1 MSKLI
6 SFALSFFSGD
16 KKLYIAL
23 GLSLILLGYFY
34 LRLDS
39 TKAKLEKS
47 QSDLALAL
55 EINRNNEAKLKE
67 LTQIHKAELK
77 AINEANTQK
86 NEVKESVQYVKEY
99 IYKSNENNITKLF
112 NDVVDRLWDAN
123 STSSNQNRN
132 SKSYNSARVINT
144 KPPWKANSKKWTRY
158 FKCLFYAFLQI
169 QTVWNS
175 DKQNKGAK

>member
-1 MSKLI
+1 MINLL
-6 SFALSFFSGD
+6 FGNA
-16 KKLYIAL
+16 KLYIAL
-23 GLSLILLGYFY
+23 VLMAILAGYFY

-39 TKAKLEKS
+39 TKAELEKS

-77 AINEANTQK
+77 AINEANNQK
-86 NEVKESVQYVKEY
+86 NQVQKKVQYVKEY

-123 STSSNQNRN
+123 RTSSNQNRN
-132 SKSYNSARVINT
+132 SKS
-144 KPPWKANSKKWTRY
+144 
-158 FKCLFYAFLQI
+158 
-169 QTVWNS
+169 
-175 DKQNKGAK
+175 

>member
-1 MSKLI
+1 MSNLI

-23 GLSLILLGYFY
+23 AFMAILAGYFY

-47 QSDLALAL
+47 QNDLTLAL
-55 EINRNNEAKLKE
+55 EINKNNEARLKE

-77 AINEANTQK
+77 AINEANNQK
-86 NEVKESVQYVKEY
+86 NEVQKKVQYVKEY
-99 IYKSNENNITKLF
+99 IYKSDENNLTKLF
-112 NDVVDRLWDAN
+112 NNVVDRLWNSN

-132 SKSYNSARVINT
+132 SKSENT
-144 KPPWKANSKKWTRY
+144 TRAANSKPP
-158 FKCLFYAFLQI
+158 
-169 QTVWNS
+169 
-175 DKQNKGAK
+175 

>member
-1 MSKLI
+1 MSNLI

-23 GLSLILLGYFY
+23 GLSFILLGYFY

-55 EINRNNEAKLKE
+55 KVNENNQEKLKE
-67 LTQIHKAELK
+67 LTKIHNAELK
-77 AINEANTQK
+77 ALNEANNQK
-86 NEVKESVQYVKEY
+86 NEVQKKVQYVKEY

-132 SKSYNSARVINT
+132 SKSENTTRATNS
-144 KPPWKANSKKWTRY
+144 KPP
-158 FKCLFYAFLQI
+158 
-169 QTVWNS
+169 
-175 DKQNKGAK
+175 

>member
-1 MSKLI
+1 MINLL
-6 SFALSFFSGD
+6 FGNA
-16 KKLYIAL
+16 KLYIAL
-23 GLSLILLGYFY
+23 ALMAILTGYFY

-47 QSDLALAL
+47 QNDLALAL
-55 EINRNNEAKLKE
+55 EINKNNEARLKE

-77 AINEANTQK
+77 ALNEANNQK
-86 NEVKESVQYVKEY
+86 NQVQERVQYVKEY

-132 SKSYNSARVINT
+132 SKSKNSARVINT
-144 KPPWKANSKKWTRY
+144 KS
-158 FKCLFYAFLQI
+158 
-169 QTVWNS
+169 S
-175 DKQNKGAK
+175 

>member
-1 MSKLI
+1 MINLL
-6 SFALSFFSGD
+6 FGNA
-16 KKLYIAL
+16 KLYIAL
-23 GLSLILLGYFY
+23 VLMAILAGYFY

-77 AINEANTQK
+77 AINEANNQK
-86 NEVKESVQYVKEY
+86 NEVQKKVQYVKEY

-123 STSSNQNRN
+123 RASSNQNRN
-132 SKSYNSARVINT
+132 SKS
-144 KPPWKANSKKWTRY
+144 
-158 FKCLFYAFLQI
+158 
-169 QTVWNS
+169 
-175 DKQNKGAK
+175 

>member
-1 MSKLI
+1 MSSI
-6 SFALSFFSGD
+6 FSYILGD

-23 GLSLILLGYFY
+23 VLMTILAGYFY

-55 EINRNNEAKLKE
+55 EINKNNEARLKE

-77 AINEANTQK
+77 AINEANNQK
-86 NEVKESVQYVKEY
+86 NEVKERIEYVKEY

-132 SKSYNSARVINT
+132 SKSKNSARTTNI
-144 KPPWKANSKKWTRY
+144 KPP
-158 FKCLFYAFLQI
+158 
-169 QTVWNS
+169 
-175 DKQNKGAK
+175 

>member
-1 MSKLI
+1 MINLL
-6 SFALSFFSGD
+6 FGNA
-16 KKLYIAL
+16 KLYIAL
-23 GLSLILLGYFY
+23 VLMAILAGYFY

-77 AINEANTQK
+77 AINEANNQK
-86 NEVKESVQYVKEY
+86 NQVQKKVQYVKEY

-123 STSSNQNRN
+123 RASSNQNRN
-132 SKSYNSARVINT
+132 SKS
-144 KPPWKANSKKWTRY
+144 
-158 FKCLFYAFLQI
+158 
-169 QTVWNS
+169 
-175 DKQNKGAK
+175 

>member
-1 MSKLI
+1 MINLL
-6 SFALSFFSGD
+6 FGNA
-16 KKLYIAL
+16 KLYIAL
-23 GLSLILLGYFY
+23 VLMAILAGYFY

-77 AINEANTQK
+77 AINEANNQK
-86 NEVKESVQYVKEY
+86 NEVQKKVQYVKEY

-112 NDVVDRLWDAN
+112 NDVVDRLWDDNCA
-123 STSSNQNRN
+123 SSNQNRN
-132 SKSYNSARVINT
+132 SKSKNSARTTNI
-144 KPPWKANSKKWTRY
+144 KSP
-158 FKCLFYAFLQI
+158 
-169 QTVWNS
+169 
-175 DKQNKGAK
+175 

>member
-47 QSDLALAL
+47 QSNLALAL

-77 AINEANTQK
+77 AINEANNQK
-86 NEVKESVQYVKEY
+86 NEVQKKVQYVKEY
-99 IYKSNENNITKLF
+99 IYKSNENNLTKLF
-112 NDVVDRLWDAN
+112 NNVVDRLWDDN
-123 STSSNQNRN
+123 STNGNKNRN
-132 SKSYNSARVINT
+132 SKSENT
-144 KPPWKANSKKWTRY
+144 TRTTNIKPP
-158 FKCLFYAFLQI
+158 
-169 QTVWNS
+169 
-175 DKQNKGAK
+175 

>member
-1 MSKLI
+1 MINLL
-6 SFALSFFSGD
+6 FGNA
-16 KKLYIAL
+16 KLYIAL
-23 GLSLILLGYFY
+23 ALMAILTGYFY

-77 AINEANTQK
+77 AINEANNQK
-86 NEVKESVQYVKEY
+86 NEVQKKVQYVKEY
-99 IYKSNENNITKLF
+99 IYKSNENNLTKLF
-112 NDVVDRLWDAN
+112 NDVVDRLWDDN

-132 SKSYNSARVINT
+132 SKSENTTRATNS
-144 KPPWKANSKKWTRY
+144 KPP
-158 FKCLFYAFLQI
+158 
-169 QTVWNS
+169 
-175 DKQNKGAK
+175 

>member
-67 LTQIHKAELK
+67 LAQIHKAELK
-77 AINEANTQK
+77 AINEANNQK
-86 NEVKESVQYVKEY
+86 NEVQKKVQYVKEY

-112 NDVVDRLWDAN
+112 NNVVDRLWDAN
-123 STSSNQNRN
+123 STSGNQNRN
-132 SKSYNSARVINT
+132 SKS
-144 KPPWKANSKKWTRY
+144 
-158 FKCLFYAFLQI
+158 
-169 QTVWNS
+169 
-175 DKQNKGAK
+175 

>member
-1 MSKLI
+1 MINLL
-6 SFALSFFSGD
+6 FGNA
-16 KKLYIAL
+16 KLYIAL

-77 AINEANTQK
+77 AINEANNQK
-86 NEVKESVQYVKEY
+86 NEVQKKVQYVKEY
-99 IYKSNENNITKLF
+99 IYKSNENNLTKLF
-112 NDVVDRLWDAN
+112 NNVVDRLWDAN

-132 SKSYNSARVINT
+132 SKS
-144 KPPWKANSKKWTRY
+144 
-158 FKCLFYAFLQI
+158 
-169 QTVWNS
+169 
-175 DKQNKGAK
+175 

>member
-1 MSKLI
+1 MINLL
-6 SFALSFFSGD
+6 FGNA
-16 KKLYIAL
+16 KLYIAL
-23 GLSLILLGYFY
+23 VLMAILAGYFY

-47 QSDLALAL
+47 RSDLALAL

-77 AINEANTQK
+77 AINEANNQK
-86 NEVKESVQYVKEY
+86 NQVQERVQYVKEY

-123 STSSNQNRN
+123 RASSNQNRN
-132 SKSYNSARVINT
+132 SKS
-144 KPPWKANSKKWTRY
+144 
-158 FKCLFYAFLQI
+158 
-169 QTVWNS
+169 
-175 DKQNKGAK
+175 

>member
-77 AINEANTQK
+77 AINEANNQK
-86 NEVKESVQYVKEY
+86 NQVQERVQYVKEY

-112 NDVVDRLWDAN
+112 NDVVDRLWDDN

-132 SKSYNSARVINT
+132 SKS
-144 KPPWKANSKKWTRY
+144 
-158 FKCLFYAFLQI
+158 
-169 QTVWNS
+169 
-175 DKQNKGAK
+175 

>member
-1 MSKLI
+1 MINLL
-6 SFALSFFSGD
+6 FGNA
-16 KKLYIAL
+16 KLYIAL
-23 GLSLILLGYFY
+23 VLMAILAGYFY

-77 AINEANTQK
+77 AINEANNQK
-86 NEVKESVQYVKEY
+86 NEVQKKVQYVKEY

-112 NDVVDRLWDAN
+112 NNVVDRLWDAN
-123 STSSNQNRN
+123 STSSNKNRN
-132 SKSYNSARVINT
+132 SKSENTTRATNS
-144 KPPWKANSKKWTRY
+144 KPP
-158 FKCLFYAFLQI
+158 
-169 QTVWNS
+169 
-175 DKQNKGAK
+175 

>member
-77 AINEANTQK
+77 AINEANNQK
-86 NEVKESVQYVKEY
+86 NEVQKKVQYVKEY
-99 IYKSNENNITKLF
+99 IYKSNENNLTKLF
-112 NDVVDRLWDAN
+112 NNVVDRLWSSN
-123 STSSNQNRN
+123 TTSSDKNRN
-132 SKSYNSARVINT
+132 SKSENTTRATNS
-144 KPPWKANSKKWTRY
+144 KPP
-158 FKCLFYAFLQI
+158 
-169 QTVWNS
+169 
-175 DKQNKGAK
+175 

>member
-16 KKLYIAL
+16 KKIYIAL

-47 QSDLALAL
+47 QNDLALAL
-55 EINRNNEAKLKE
+55 EINKNNEAKIKE

-77 AINEANTQK
+77 AINEANNQK
-86 NEVKESVQYVKEY
+86 NEVQKKVQYVKEY
-99 IYKSNENNITKLF
+99 IYKSDENNLTKLF
-112 NDVVDRLWDAN
+112 NNVVDRLWDDN
-123 STSSNQNRN
+123 STSGNKNRN
-132 SKSYNSARVINT
+132 SKSENTARVINT
-144 KPPWKANSKKWTRY
+144 KPP
-158 FKCLFYAFLQI
+158 
-169 QTVWNS
+169 
-175 DKQNKGAK
+175 

>member
-1 MSKLI
+1 MSNLI

-34 LRLDS
+34 LRLDT

-55 EINRNNEAKLKE
+55 EINKNNEAKLKE

-77 AINEANTQK
+77 AINEANNQK
-86 NEVKESVQYVKEY
+86 NEVQKKVQYVKEY
-99 IYKSNENNITKLF
+99 IYKSNENNLTKLF
-112 NDVVDRLWDAN
+112 NNVVDRLWSSN
-123 STSSNQNRN
+123 TTSSDKNRN
-132 SKSYNSARVINT
+132 SKSENTTRATNS
-144 KPPWKANSKKWTRY
+144 KPP
-158 FKCLFYAFLQI
+158 
-169 QTVWNS
+169 
-175 DKQNKGAK
+175 

>member
-1 MSKLI
+1 MSSI
-6 SFALSFFSGD
+6 FSYILGD

-23 GLSLILLGYFY
+23 VLMTILAGYFY

-39 TKAKLEKS
+39 TQAKLEKS
-47 QSDLALAL
+47 QNDLALAL
-55 EINRNNEAKLKE
+55 EINKNNEARLKE

-77 AINEANTQK
+77 AINEANNQK
-86 NEVKESVQYVKEY
+86 NEVKERIEYVKEY

-132 SKSYNSARVINT
+132 SKS
-144 KPPWKANSKKWTRY
+144 
-158 FKCLFYAFLQI
+158 
-169 QTVWNS
+169 
-175 DKQNKGAK
+175 

>member
-1 MSKLI
+1 MSNLI

-23 GLSLILLGYFY
+23 GLSFILLGYFY

-55 EINRNNEAKLKE
+55 KVNENNQEKLKE
-67 LTQIHKAELK
+67 LTKIHNAELK
-77 AINEANTQK
+77 ALNEANNQK
-86 NEVKESVQYVKEY
+86 NEVQKKVQYVKEY

-123 STSSNQNRN
+123 STSGNQNRN
-132 SKSYNSARVINT
+132 SKS
-144 KPPWKANSKKWTRY
+144 
-158 FKCLFYAFLQI
+158 
-169 QTVWNS
+169 
-175 DKQNKGAK
+175 